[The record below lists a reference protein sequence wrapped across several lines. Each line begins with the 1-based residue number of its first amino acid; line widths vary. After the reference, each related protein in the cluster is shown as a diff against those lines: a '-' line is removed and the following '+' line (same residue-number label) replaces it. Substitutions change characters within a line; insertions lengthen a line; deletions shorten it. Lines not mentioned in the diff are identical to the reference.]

1 MSKISSIIDL
11 VRSSS
16 KRMQD
21 LGDTMGSATKVGST
35 SINGRT
41 LAKNLGKYSLLPAAA
56 GVGVGAGLGGGTY
69 VASEGLKAAGEN
81 IKETFSL
88 DFSSLEGLGKS
99 TSKLSGWVILAAL
112 AALAILVL
120 LPALKGGKKNDRA
133 H

>member
-41 LAKNLGKYSLLPAAA
+41 LAKNFYRYLR
-56 GVGVGAGLGGGTY
+56 T
-69 VASEGLKAAGEN
+69 E
-81 IKETFSL
+81 
-88 DFSSLEGLGKS
+88 
-99 TSKLSGWVILAAL
+99 
-112 AALAILVL
+112 
-120 LPALKGGKKNDRA
+120 
-133 H
+133 